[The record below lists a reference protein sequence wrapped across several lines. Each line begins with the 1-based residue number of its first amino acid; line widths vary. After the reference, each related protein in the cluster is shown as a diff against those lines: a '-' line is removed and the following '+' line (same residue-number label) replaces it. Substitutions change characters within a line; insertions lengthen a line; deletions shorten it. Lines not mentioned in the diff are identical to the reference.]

1 MDKKIVCIMI
11 ILQIILIVC
20 GVYLVMKNDII
31 LGLFNIIINTVFM
44 TLNLITLKSIKENET
59 RRHWI

>member
-1 MDKKIVCIMI
+1 MI

-20 GVYLVMKNDII
+20 GVYLVMKNDIT

-44 TLNLITLKSIKENET
+44 TLNLITLKSIKENE
-59 RRHWI
+59 

>member
-1 MDKKIVCIMI
+1 MDKKIIITMI

-20 GVYLVMKNDII
+20 GVYLVMKNDIT

-44 TLNLITLKSIKENET
+44 TLNLITLKSIKENE
-59 RRHWI
+59 